1 MKQANKQPEIVID
14 NSVNFTIQSP
24 YLQAYIVMEIG
35 TSNKSWQ
42 FKGSRIY
49 VNYLEAK
56 KLCDKMN
63 RHISEDKHVVVG
75 FDLVNGGEM
84 KDVVQ

>member
-1 MKQANKQPEIVID
+1 MNEDIKLNAGM
-14 NSVNFTIQSP
+14 NFTIQAP
-24 YLQAYIVMEIG
+24 YQQAYIVMEAETG
-35 TSNKSWQ
+35 TKSWQ

-49 VNYLEAK
+49 VDYKQAK

-84 KDVVQ
+84 KEVVQ